1 MDLKSR
7 QEMFDRIKWYDSL
20 LVGEDRCGTYHFCMK
35 CRKKEKY
42 PCARAM
48 ARYEG
53 DFVRVAVVHKRS

>member
-1 MDLKSR
+1 MNLKVR
-7 QEMFDRIKWYDSL
+7 QEKLDIIKWYDSIL
-20 LVGEDRCGTYHFCMK
+20 LGEDRCGTYHFCMK

>member
-7 QEMFDRIKWYDSL
+7 QEKFDRIKWYDSL

-35 CRKKEKY
+35 CRKKEQY

-53 DFVRVAVVHKRS
+53 DFVRVAVVRKRS

>member
-53 DFVRVAVVHKRS
+53 DFVRVAVVYKRS